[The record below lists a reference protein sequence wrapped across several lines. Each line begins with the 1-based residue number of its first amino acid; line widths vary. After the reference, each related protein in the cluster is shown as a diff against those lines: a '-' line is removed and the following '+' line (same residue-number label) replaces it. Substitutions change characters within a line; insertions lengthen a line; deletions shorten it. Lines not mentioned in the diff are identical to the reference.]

1 MLRPYL
7 LGCFPPFSTA
17 DSDFAI
23 IQSSTCSVPKLA
35 KSLDFFGGGAMGCHK
50 KFPFFWCQVSQPITH
65 RSPSTLWEVES
76 IASDRMTWRQGELKL
91 TEGTGNAVT
100 D

>member
-1 MLRPYL
+1 
-7 LGCFPPFSTA
+7 
-17 DSDFAI
+17 
-23 IQSSTCSVPKLA
+23 
-35 KSLDFFGGGAMGCHK
+35 MGCHK

-76 IASDRMTWRQGELKL
+76 IASDRMTWRQGEVKL